1 MSDGSQTDRM
11 LTDKVLAAPSDPAV
25 WADVDPVLPEV
36 PALPKRIDVDPQA
49 VERGLVR
56 LVLTVVELIRQLL
69 ERQAVRRVET
79 GRLDDAEIER
89 LGLALMRLEQ
99 RMQELKSTFGLSDA
113 DLRVDLGTV
122 DDLRAPGRSE

>member
-1 MSDGSQTDRM
+1 MTDWR
-11 LTDKVLAAPSDPAV
+11 LTDKILVAPSDAEA
-25 WADVDPVLPEV
+25 WAGADPTLPTV

-79 GRLDDAEIER
+79 GTLDDAEIER

-99 RMQELKSTFGLSDA
+99 RMQELTSAFGLTDA
-113 DLRVDLGTV
+113 DLRMDIGTV
-122 DDLRAPGRSE
+122 DDLNAPGRPDRP